1 MEPAVVEAATV
12 VESAA
17 VVESGTAVES
27 AAAVE
32 PAAVVG
38 SGTAT
43 VHLRVGSSDTAKK
56 RECSDTRDC
65 EFLHWRRSHSRTS
78 SLL

>member
-1 MEPAVVEAATV
+1 MRVPVKSTAVEPAV
-12 VESAA
+12 
-17 VVESGTAVES
+17 VES

-38 SGTAT
+38 SGTAVEPAAAT